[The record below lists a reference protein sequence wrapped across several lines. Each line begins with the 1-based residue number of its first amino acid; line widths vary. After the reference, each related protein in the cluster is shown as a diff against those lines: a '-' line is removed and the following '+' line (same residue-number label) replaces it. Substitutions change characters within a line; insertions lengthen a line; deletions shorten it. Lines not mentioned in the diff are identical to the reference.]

1 MTTYPLH
8 LIHNHLFL
16 ETEGRR
22 YLIGTGS
29 PKSFAGTPSLTVDGR
44 TFATAPSY
52 MQLTTSSLSQQVG
65 VECHGLLGAD
75 ILNQFDHLIDLP
87 QGRITISSE
96 ENQMQGVGSPLSF
109 LQGIPIVSVRIQNEP
124 YRMFLD
130 TGAQV
135 SYFQSPLLDRYP
147 SAGVV
152 SDFFPGYGPFETHSH
167 IVPANFAGVD
177 FELLFGK
184 LPITLAA
191 SLMVA
196 KSQGVI
202 GNAIFHQR
210 PVGYFPRR
218 SLLVL

>member
-29 PKSFAGTPSLTVDGR
+29 PKSFAGTPSLILDGR
-44 TFATAPSY
+44 TFAIVPNY
-52 MQLTTSSLSQQVG
+52 MQLTAASLSRQVG

-75 ILNQFDHLIDLP
+75 ILNQFDLLIDLP
-87 QGRITISSE
+87 RSVITISTE

-109 LQGIPIVSVRIQNEP
+109 LQGIPIVSVGIQNEP

-135 SYFQSPLLDRYP
+135 SYFQSPLLDGYP
-147 SAGVV
+147 STGVV
-152 SDFFPGYGPFETHSH
+152 SDFFPGFGPFETHSH
-167 IVPANFAGVD
+167 IVSANFAGVD
-177 FELLFGK
+177 FELRFGK
-184 LPITLAA
+184 LPATLAA
-191 SLMVA
+191 GLMVA
-196 KSQGVI
+196 KTQGVI

-210 PVGYFPRR
+210 PIGYFPRR